1 MNESWR
7 DEQLKV
13 TMIRFAEADFEA
25 KARAYSSEIRVL
37 LFGAKSR
44 VAGFLRIRRL
54 ASDDSGWQSSSEGE
68 AIAEGVAGLR
78 PTRISTF
85 GADKSTCERDG
96 EVDTD

>member
-1 MNESWR
+1 MNKSWR
-7 DEQLKV
+7 EEQLEV
-13 TMIRFAEADFEA
+13 TEVRFAKADFETR
-25 KARAYSSEIRVL
+25 ARAYSSEIKVL

-44 VAGFLRIRRL
+44 VAGFLRMRKL
-54 ASDDSGWQSSSEGE
+54 ASGDSGWQSLCEGE
-68 AIAEGVAGLR
+68 TAEGFAGLR